1 MNQNSM
7 ASIPQQLKKS
17 GRNDDKG
24 SNVDEFESRYG
35 SFDYDLVDSEDDD
48 DKMQR
53 LCNRYNEKMKRYEDH
68 KLKVPQGK
76 EASPSFQYLYCN
88 SSQDNI

>member
-17 GRNDDKG
+17 GRNDDKE